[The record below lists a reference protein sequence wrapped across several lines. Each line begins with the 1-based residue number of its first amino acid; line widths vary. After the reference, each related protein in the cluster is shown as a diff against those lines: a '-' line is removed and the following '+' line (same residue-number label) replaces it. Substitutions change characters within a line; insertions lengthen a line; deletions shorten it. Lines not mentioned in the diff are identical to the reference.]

1 MKTELLRDE
10 KKGVIISIT
19 IWVVLMIMVVGYFLD
34 ENNIIHIAGKYIAIM
49 FAIVITL
56 CVGLGS
62 YSILKS
68 HRDEDY

>member
-1 MKTELLRDE
+1 MKTDLLRDE
-10 KKGVIISIT
+10 RKGVIVSIT
-19 IWVVLMIMVVGYFLD
+19 IWVVLMVMVVGYFLD
-34 ENNIIHIAGKYIAIM
+34 DNNIIHIAGKYIAIM

-68 HRDEDY
+68 HKDEDY